1 MKNIVGIFLMGSL
14 LTQLA
19 FAGHHQPGENTKKVQ
34 VGYDTTEGVR
44 SPLYAGS
51 LDTVDIW
58 MRYMKAH
65 DDNDLKA
72 IREANAEDFKAW
84 ASDGSVIE
92 STDAQIALLTDWF
105 ATSDP
110 KWIHKYSIANEFTDQ
125 DGQLQQWVTT
135 GWELTETV
143 DGKEAKRQEI
153 FDVLITEGKIK
164 TIYIA
169 ARPINESE

>member
-1 MKNIVGIFLMGSL
+1 
-14 LTQLA
+14 
-19 FAGHHQPGENTKKVQ
+19 
-34 VGYDTTEGVR
+34 
-44 SPLYAGS
+44 
-51 LDTVDIW
+51 
-58 MRYMKAH
+58 MKAH

-110 KWIHKYSIANEFTDQ
+110 KWMHKYSIANEFTDQ
-125 DGQLQQWVTT
+125 GGQLQQWVTT